1 MDPVSHRHLDLFA
14 TGAPDPQCPV
24 CLGVAALRDHGPAV
38 LDRVAGLSAGLAR
51 ALREAVPEP
60 EVPAYDQGAG
70 DDRPPP
76 PTTVRID
83 VSE

>member
-1 MDPVSHRHLDLFA
+1 MTHRHLDPFS
-14 TGAPDPQCPV
+14 TDAPDPQCPV
-24 CLGVAALRDHGPAV
+24 CLGVAALREVGPAV
-38 LDRVAGLSAGLAR
+38 LDGVAHLSAGLAR
-51 ALREAVPEP
+51 ALRDAVPEP

>member
-1 MDPVSHRHLDLFA
+1 MSHHHLDPFSA
-14 TGAPDPQCPV
+14 AEPDPQCPV

-38 LDRVAGLSAGLAR
+38 LDRVAQWSAGLAR

-60 EVPAYDQGAG
+60 EAAAYDQDAG